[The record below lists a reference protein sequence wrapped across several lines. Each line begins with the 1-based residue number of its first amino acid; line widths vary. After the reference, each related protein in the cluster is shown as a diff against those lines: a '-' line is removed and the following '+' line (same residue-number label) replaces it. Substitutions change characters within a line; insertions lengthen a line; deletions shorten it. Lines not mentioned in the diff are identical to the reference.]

1 MNLSTPIIL
10 DGKMMSDKMANN
22 LKDRVRQ
29 LKEKN
34 IKPKLT

>member
-10 DGKMMSDKMANN
+10 GDKMLADKISGN
-22 LKDRVRQ
+22 LKNRVRQ

>member
-1 MNLSTPIIL
+1 MNLSAPIIL
-10 DGKMMSDKMANN
+10 GGKMLADKIADN